1 MTLDNFVA
9 LRSRFVK
16 LGALALAA
24 MVALPVCGQD
34 VRDSAADVPAAS
46 TSPVASLD
54 PSPTPAAATAP
65 SADTPAASPTPTNNI
80 LHCDDL
86 IRITVFQE
94 DDLTTETR
102 VTKAGSITFPLIGSV
117 QVAGKTI
124 AQTQEEIR
132 SLLDKDYIVNPH
144 VTVAVIEYSK
154 TWVTVLGAVQKPGNV
169 EMPNTGGLDLLG
181 AIALA
186 GGYTADADLEHV
198 AVRRVVNGAEQVTTF
213 NATEMAHNSTT
224 KPFMVQPGD
233 AVTIPTYTKTWVSVL
248 GEVQKPGRVDLP
260 KEGGMDVLGALA
272 QASGYTADAD
282 PTHVD
287 IRRTVNGKDMVI
299 TVNATELAQNSSVKQ
314 FLVEPGDSIT
324 VHYNRQWVTILGE
337 VQRPGKVKIP
347 PEGGLDLLG
356 AIALASG
363 FNADADIAHI
373 SVRRTVDGKDM
384 ILNVNA
390 KELSRDT
397 NVTSFLV
404 EPGDNI
410 TVPQRMF

>member
-1 MTLDNFVA
+1 MTMGFHA
-9 LRSRFVK
+9 RLRSWVEK
-16 LGALALAA
+16 LLVLAMAAALAFPA
-24 MVALPVCGQD
+24 CGQD
-34 VRDSAADVPAAS
+34 VRDSAAEAPIPP
-46 TSPVASLD
+46 TSS
-54 PSPTPAAATAP
+54 TPAPDPAP
-65 SADTPAASPTPTNNI
+65 GSTPTESPAPPTTNGNNI

-94 DDLTTETR
+94 SDLTTETR
-102 VTKAGSITFPLIGSV
+102 ITKAGSITFPLIGTV

-124 AQTQEEIR
+124 SQTEEQIR

-144 VTVAVIEYSK
+144 VTVAIIEYSK
-154 TWVTVLGAVQKPGNV
+154 AWVTVLGQVQKPGNV
-169 EMPNTGGLDLLG
+169 EMPNNGGLDLLG

-186 GGYTADADLEHV
+186 GGYTPDADMEHV
-198 AVRRVVNGAEQVTTF
+198 AVRRIVNGAEQVMNF
-213 NATEMAHNSTT
+213 NATEMSRNSTT

-233 AVTIPTYTKTWVSVL
+233 AVTIPTYVKGWVTVL

-260 KEGGMDVLGALA
+260 KEGSIDVLSALA

-287 IRRTVNGKDMVI
+287 IRRNVGGRDMII
-299 TVNATELAQNSSVKQ
+299 TVNATQLAQNSSVRPVI
-314 FLVEPGDSIT
+314 LEPGDSIT
-324 VHYNRQWVTILGE
+324 VHYNQQWVTILGE
-337 VQRPGKVKIP
+337 VQKPGKVKIP

-363 FNADADIAHI
+363 FNPDADIAHI
-373 SVRRTVDGKDM
+373 SVRRTVDGKDR

-397 NVTSFLV
+397 NVNSFLV
-404 EPGDNI
+404 LPGDNI

>member
-1 MTLDNFVA
+1 MTMGSHA
-9 LRSRFVK
+9 TLRSWVDK
-16 LGALALAA
+16 LLVLATAATLLAFPA
-24 MVALPVCGQD
+24 HAQD
-34 VRDSAADVPAAS
+34 VRDSAAEAPLPT
-46 TSPVASLD
+46 TSS
-54 PSPTPAAATAP
+54 TPAPDPATGSAP
-65 SADTPAASPTPTNNI
+65 VDSAVPPTTTNGNNI

-86 IRITVFQE
+86 IRVTVFQE
-94 DDLTTETR
+94 ADLTTETR
-102 VTKAGSITFPLIGSV
+102 ITKAGSITFPLIGTV

-124 AQTQEEIR
+124 SQTEEQIR
-132 SLLDKDYIVNPH
+132 ALLDKDYIVNPH

-154 TWVTVLGAVQKPGNV
+154 AWVTVLGQVQKPGNV
-169 EMPNTGGLDLLG
+169 EMPNNGGLDLLG

-186 GGYTADADLEHV
+186 GGYTPDADMEHV
-198 AVRRVVNGAEQVTTF
+198 AVRRIVNGSEQVTNF
-213 NATEMAHNSTT
+213 NATEMSRNSTT

-233 AVTIPTYTKTWVSVL
+233 AVTIPTYVKGWVTVL

-260 KEGGMDVLGALA
+260 KDGTLDVLSALA

-282 PTHVD
+282 PTHID
-287 IRRTVNGKDMVI
+287 IRRNNTII
-299 TVNATELAQNSSVKQ
+299 TVNATELAQNSSVKAVN
-314 FLVEPGDSIT
+314 LEPGDSIT

-337 VQRPGKVKIP
+337 VQKPGKVKIP

-363 FNADADIAHI
+363 FNPDADIAHI

-390 KELSRDT
+390 KELSRNT
-397 NVTSFLV
+397 NVNSFLV
-404 EPGDNI
+404 QPGDNI

>member
-1 MTLDNFVA
+1 MTMGSHA
-9 LRSRFVK
+9 TLRSWVEK
-16 LGALALAA
+16 LLVLAMAATLLAFPA
-24 MVALPVCGQD
+24 RAQD
-34 VRDSAADVPAAS
+34 VRDSAAEAPIPS
-46 TSPVASLD
+46 TSS
-54 PSPTPAAATAP
+54 TPAPGAAPAEST
-65 SADTPAASPTPTNNI
+65 TPPTTTNGNNI
-80 LHCDDL
+80 LHNDDL

-94 DDLTTETR
+94 SDLTTETR
-102 VTKAGSITFPLIGSV
+102 ITKAGTITFPLIGTV

-124 AQTQEEIR
+124 SQTEEQIR
-132 SLLDKDYIVNPH
+132 AMLDKDYIVNPH

-154 TWVTVLGAVQKPGNV
+154 AYVTVLGQVQKPGNV
-169 EMPNTGGLDLLG
+169 EMPNNGGLDLLG

-186 GGYTADADLEHV
+186 GGYTADADMEHV
-198 AVRRVVNGAEQVTTF
+198 AVRRIVNGAEQVTNF
-213 NATEMAHNSTT
+213 NVTEMAHNSTT

-233 AVTIPTYTKTWVSVL
+233 AVTIPTYVKGWVTVL

-260 KEGGMDVLGALA
+260 KDGTLDVLSALA

-282 PTHVD
+282 PTHIDV
-287 IRRTVNGKDMVI
+287 RRNVGGRDTII
-299 TVNATELAQNSSVKQ
+299 TVNATQLAQNSSVKPF
-314 FLVEPGDSIT
+314 FLEAGDSIT
-324 VHYNRQWVTILGE
+324 VHYNQQWVTILGE
-337 VQRPGKVKIP
+337 VQKPGKVKIP

-373 SVRRTVDGKDM
+373 SVRRTVDGKDR

-390 KELSRDT
+390 KELSRNT

-404 EPGDNI
+404 LPGDNI